1 MGMLAVVTG
10 GHVAAQAPVQ
20 VDALLLSASNRYMAR
35 PWLPARNLPS
45 MPETDARPIVMAA
58 LELAGAA
65 LLGWAVAEDAAGAAV
80 PAEPEPLEQA
90 VAARAIP
97 AAQAAA
103 AIQFFMRMLPRD
115 NASRSCAS
123 RQAPGRLLV
132 PTGEYVCG
140 ADSVQ
145 SRFTRCGLG
154 W

>member
-1 MGMLAVVTG
+1 MLAAVTG

-58 LELAGAA
+58 LELAALAGAG
-65 LLGWAVAEDAAGAAV
+65 LLAWAVAEDVAGAAV
-80 PAEPEPLEQA
+80 LAEPEPLEQA

-115 NASRSCAS
+115 NASASSAS
-123 RQAPGRLLV
+123 RQAPGCLLV

-140 ADSVQ
+140 AALVQ
-145 SRFTRCGLG
+145 RLGTRCGL
-154 W
+154 